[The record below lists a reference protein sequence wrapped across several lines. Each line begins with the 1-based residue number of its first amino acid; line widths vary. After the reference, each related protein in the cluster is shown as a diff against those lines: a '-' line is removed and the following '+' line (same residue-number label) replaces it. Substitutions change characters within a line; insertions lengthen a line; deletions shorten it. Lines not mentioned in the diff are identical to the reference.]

1 MDGRGRE
8 GRGAERREWM
18 RGGDDNGVGWLIR
31 EGCVSRGG
39 TKGRKRRDEVE
50 GRSGAGAN
58 QPLSTPPI
66 RDGHALWGSRSR
78 FLLVPVCSPS
88 HPHPVVS
95 FTPTEIIVIGVA
107 RRDVCMGSRVH
118 AAICAATRRLVLGI
132 CAAFFGDTDR
142 SANVGLP
149 SF

>member
-1 MDGRGRE
+1 ME
-8 GRGAERREWM
+8 GQ
-18 RGGDDNGVGWLIR
+18 
-31 EGCVSRGG
+31 
-39 TKGRKRRDEVE
+39 
-50 GRSGAGAN
+50 SGAGAN
-58 QPLSTPPI
+58 QPLSTPSNS
-66 RDGHALWGSRSR
+66 RWTCALGLAFAFPPRPRVFSIPPR
-78 FLLVPVCSPS
+78 
-88 HPHPVVS
+88 PVVS

-118 AAICAATRRLVLGI
+118 AAICAATRRFVLGI